1 MATLS
6 DRIRELRKEKNL
18 TQPELGKIIGMGK
31 TTVSMYETGNSTPG
45 DDIKLKMADY
55 FDVSIDYL
63 MGLSDIRKPNTE
75 WSPTISD
82 KDNKDLDKIVESF
95 EKGLSGDI
103 MLDGEI
109 LDDATKELL
118 LKSVRNAYE
127 FAKINNKAK
136 YTPKKYRK

>member
-6 DRIRELRKEKNL
+6 DRIKQLRKEKNL

-45 DDIKLKMADY
+45 DDIKLKMAEY
-55 FDVSIDYL
+55 FNVSIDYL
-63 MGLSDIRKPNTE
+63 MGISDIRNPNAEWKP
-75 WSPTISD
+75 SLSD
-82 KDNKDLDKIVESF
+82 KDNKDLDKIIDNF

>member
-1 MATLS
+1 MLFGDRLKMLREDKDITQKELGNSVGVS
-6 DRIRELRKEKNL
+6 DRV
-18 TQPELGKIIGMGK
+18 IGY
-31 TTVSMYETGNSTPG
+31 YESNDRFPKDENT
-45 DDIKLKMADY
+45 LKSLADY
-55 FDVSIDYL
+55 FNVSVDYL
-63 MGLSDIRKPNTE
+63 LGRTEIKNQDSEWKP
-75 WSPTISD
+75 SLSD